1 MVALDAAHHRVLARD
16 VAALRTQPPQAMSAM
31 DGYAVR
37 SADASAVAARLKVIG
52 EVAAGRPFEK
62 TVGAGEAVRIFTG
75 GVIPEGADA
84 VIIQEDTVVEDGGIT
99 ITEAASPGRH
109 IRPAGVD
116 FRQGDVLLARGTRL
130 TDRDLSLA
138 AGMNYPE
145 LAVRRRPKVAMLATG
160 DELVMP
166 GSTPGP
172 GQIVY
177 SNGYALRALARQEG
191 AETIDLGI
199 AADTVEATTLG
210 IRRARDSGADIL
222 ITTGGAS
229 VGDHDLVKQSLEAE
243 GVTMAFWR
251 IAMRP
256 GKPMM
261 HGRLGAM
268 RVIGLP
274 GNPVSSYVCGF
285 LFLVPLIRAACRAAP
300 SSTTPTR
307 RRCSGAMSPPTTCAK
322 TICAPASR
330 CARRRPDRH
339 AGRPSGQFA
348 VGKSRCGT
356 GACDPCAVCA
366 GGRRRIGLRYPAAA
380 GLSPLER
387 LVPAKPGFV
396 DEKLSGCGT
405 HMEHIVSVHDLF
417 LSNGVYK
424 WESRSSEF
432 LSGSDSRNRTALST
446 WGTGRDAHAQTI

>member
-1 MVALDAAHHRVLARD
+1 MPVADALTAVLAGAEPLPEEMIALDAAHHRVLARD

-31 DGYAVR
+31 DGYAAR
-37 SADASAVAARLKVIG
+37 AADATQVAARLKVIG

-62 TVGAGEAVRIFTG
+62 SVGGGEAVRIFTG
-75 GVIPEGADA
+75 GVIPDGADA

-99 ITEAASPGRH
+99 ITEAAVRGRH

-116 FRQGDVLLARGTRL
+116 FHKGDVLLAKGIRL

-138 AGMNYPE
+138 AGMNYPQ
-145 LAVRRRPKVAMLATG
+145 LTVRRRPKVAVLATG

-177 SNGYALRALARQEG
+177 SNGYALRALARAEG

-199 AADTVEATTLG
+199 AADTVEATTSG
-210 IRRARDSGADIL
+210 IRRARDSGADVL

-285 LFLVPLIRAACRAAP
+285 LFLVPLIRALSGRSDIHHVTQTALLGRDVAANDLREDYLRARLELREDGVLIATP
-300 SSTTPTR
+300 VDHQDSSLLGNLAAAR
-307 RRCSGAMSPPTTCAK
+307 ALVIRSPF
-322 TICAPASR
+322 APATPKGSA
-330 CARRRPDRH
+330 CAILRLPD
-339 AGRPSGQFA
+339 
-348 VGKSRCGT
+348 
-356 GACDPCAVCA
+356 
-366 GGRRRIGLRYPAAA
+366 
-380 GLSPLER
+380 
-387 LVPAKPGFV
+387 
-396 DEKLSGCGT
+396 
-405 HMEHIVSVHDLF
+405 
-417 LSNGVYK
+417 
-424 WESRSSEF
+424 
-432 LSGSDSRNRTALST
+432 
-446 WGTGRDAHAQTI
+446 